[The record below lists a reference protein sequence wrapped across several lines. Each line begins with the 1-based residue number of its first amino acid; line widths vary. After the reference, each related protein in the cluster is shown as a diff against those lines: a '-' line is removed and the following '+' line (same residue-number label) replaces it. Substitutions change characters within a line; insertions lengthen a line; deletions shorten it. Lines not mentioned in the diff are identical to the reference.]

1 VGAARVVITGAG
13 GFVGAAVCRAFA
25 RAGRDFEGWVRGAPA
40 NAEAHG
46 TLREMGDL
54 AAQSDDALARA
65 LEGAAAVI
73 HLAGRAHL
81 AHAGDEAALRR
92 DNVDVT
98 ARLARAARRA
108 GVARF
113 VYAST
118 VKVNGEW
125 THPGRP
131 FRPADPPA
139 PRGVYARSKYDA
151 ERALLEAASV
161 GAMVATALRLPLVYG
176 PGAPGN
182 FAALVAA
189 VRAGRLLPLGAIDNR
204 RHLVGLD
211 NVADAFAAALDR
223 SPPVSDVHFVA
234 DGDSVS
240 TPELVRAI
248 AAALRVRPRLVAV
261 PVPLLRLGGTLLGRG
276 AAIDRLMRSLEVD
289 ASSYTAATGWRPH
302 PFHIDRATVE
312 EGRGR

>member
-1 VGAARVVITGAG
+1 VGAPRVVITGAG
-13 GFVGAAVCRAFA
+13 GFIGAAVCRAFA
-25 RAGRDFEGWVRGAPA
+25 RAGRDFEGWVRREPA
-40 NAEAHG
+40 KADARVPV
-46 TLREMGDL
+46 REMGNL
-54 AAQSDDALARA
+54 ASTNDDTLARA
-65 LEGAAAVI
+65 LDGAAAVI

-81 AHAGDEAALRR
+81 AHVRDQSALRR

-108 GVARF
+108 GVPRF
-113 VYAST
+113 ILAST

-125 THPGRP
+125 THPRRP
-131 FRPADPPA
+131 FRPGDPPA
-139 PRGVYARSKYDA
+139 PRGAYARSKRDA
-151 ERALLEAASV
+151 ERALFDAASA

-176 PGAPGN
+176 AGAPGN

-204 RHLVGLD
+204 RHLVGVD
-211 NVADAFAAALDR
+211 NVADALAAALDH
-223 SPPVSDVHFVA
+223 SLPVSGVHFVA
-234 DGDSVS
+234 DADSVS

-276 AAIDRLMRSLEVD
+276 AAIDRLTRSLEVD
-289 ASSYTAATGWRPH
+289 ASSYTAATDWRPH
-302 PFHIDRATVE
+302 PFHIDPATVE
-312 EGRGR
+312 DRRGR